1 MIDKLFSKVNIPEEI
16 YFQGKAIDGFL
27 HYENSIIAIDNMIM
41 PKYLIVYSKDN
52 LPNLMVKET
61 IELQPN
67 GTYEEIFKGV
77 NNRKYSALISS
88 TVGGYSNSNAHH
100 LTILKTQNL
109 NQGFNISSIQ
119 KKEYF
124 KYLHWNDILLN
135 DDNLLY
141 IASKEKGL
149 GVFRI
154 KDNFFK
160 KKSNDKTKRY
170 YQKTIDNSKIKYIYR
185 TQDEIVEL
193 IPFNQSKIILITKDL
208 KEYYNYVFTFLV

>member
-1 MIDKLFSKVNIPEEI
+1 LIDKLFSKVNIPEEI